1 MSRKNNTNQNNMNQ
15 NNISQSSLMMQ
26 DSNRNGKKRG
36 KMKLG
41 EKQAVAAVLLLSGFL
56 LAGGCTVNPSRLL
69 SKTAE
74 TKTELT
80 GSNEN
85 ESGGKSGTNEVTYSE
100 SECTIITLNENS
112 AELSGEGAVSDGS
125 TVTITEEGSYI
136 LRGKLT
142 GTVIVDTSKD
152 ADVQLILDGVE
163 ISCDGIAPI
172 YVKQADKVT
181 VTLADGSVNSIIN
194 TGDFVQTDAEEIN
207 AAIYSKDDVLING
220 SGSLSVSSEKGHGI
234 KSSDDVTVAG
244 GDITIEAAKDGIHG
258 KEHVTVDGG
267 TLKIQANEGI
277 EGTIVIINDGDIII
291 DAADDGINASAKAE
305 ELGTPKVE
313 INGGNLT
320 ITMAQGDTDGI
331 DSNGDLYINGG
342 TVSVNAR
349 FPFDYDGV
357 CEHNGGT
364 VIVNGVETDEI
375 TNQFGG
381 MEGGPGGFGGGPGGF
396 GGGFGNFDENGER
409 PENFDPSELPKDFNK
424 GNMPEGFDPGSIPE
438 GFDKGQKPDKTHDKN
453 QNNDRNNSQ
462 TTGEKII

>member
-1 MSRKNNTNQNNMNQ
+1 M
-15 NNISQSSLMMQ
+15 
-26 DSNRNGKKRG
+26 
-36 KMKLG
+36 
-41 EKQAVAAVLLLSGFL
+41 
-56 LAGGCTVNPSRLL
+56 
-69 SKTAE
+69 
-74 TKTELT
+74 
-80 GSNEN
+80 
-85 ESGGKSGTNEVTYSE
+85 
-100 SECTIITLNENS
+100 
-112 AELSGEGAVSDGS
+112 
-125 TVTITEEGSYI
+125 
-136 LRGKLT
+136 
-142 GTVIVDTSKD
+142 DTSKD

-163 ISCDGIAPI
+163 ISCDGTAPI

-220 SGSLSVSSEKGHGI
+220 SGSLTVSSEKGHGI

-244 GDITIEAAKDGIHG
+244 GDITIDAAKDGIHG

-267 TLKIQANEGI
+267 ILKIQANEGI
-277 EGTIVIINDGDIII
+277 EGTIVIINDGDITI

-342 TVSVNAR
+342 TVSVNAQL
-349 FPFDYDGV
+349 PFDYDGV

-375 TNQFGG
+375 SNQFGG

-409 PENFDPSELPKDFNK
+409 PENFNPSELPKDFDK